1 MNRKRVIYNSI
12 TEEQWYKHLFNT
24 FNAVTFMLN
33 PDETD
38 MVVEDEEIYENLFNE
53 AISKQ
58 EVIGSI

>member
-1 MNRKRVIYNSI
+1 
-12 TEEQWYKHLFNT
+12 
-24 FNAVTFMLN
+24 MLK